1 MALGGIDLNL
11 LVVLQALIEEGNL
24 TRAGMRVGMPQPAMS
39 TALARLRRHY
49 KDELLVRTG
58 NGYELTPLARSLL
71 PQVRESTRLIA
82 HAFIPAQGRS
92 PAGPH
97 TFTLGLSDYSMTVL
111 GPPLLRRVCD
121 LAPSVHL
128 RMRLA
133 TPEKAG
139 DNRRLLGYDVL
150 VAPAGFWA
158 DGQPEVIARDRLVY
172 VADPA
177 NPRLRDGTLTA
188 ADLQALPHAAA
199 RLPHPGA
206 DPAAAALER
215 LGITPAVVL
224 TTGGWLP
231 LAFLVA
237 GTDLVAAI
245 PERLARRVAAA
256 AGVTIAAITEPALA
270 DIELTEAAWWHP
282 MRAADP
288 ALTWLRTTLREVA
301 AQLDSTSPANAS
313 AHGAPPGPS
322 SPDGAALPPSG
333 QAG

>member
-11 LVVLQALIEEGNL
+11 LVILQALIEEGSV

-58 NGYELTPLARSLL
+58 NGYELTPTATRLLPAVREALAQLDRTLSAPPEFDPATSERRFPIAISGQSLL
-71 PQVRESTRLIA
+71 SLRLVKRVREKAPRVRLDTWPVTTA
-82 HAFIPAQGRS
+82 LMETGR
-92 PAGPH
+92 PG
-97 TFTLGLSDYSMTVL
+97 
-111 GPPLLRRVCD
+111 
-121 LAPSVHL
+121 
-128 RMRLA
+128 
-133 TPEKAG
+133 
-139 DNRRLLGYDVL
+139 LLGYDVV

-172 VADPA
+172 VAGPA

-188 ADLQALPHAAA
+188 GDLQALPHAAA

-215 LGITPAVVL
+215 LGITPTIVV

-245 PERLARRVAAA
+245 PQRLARRVSGA
-256 AGVTIAAITEPALA
+256 AGVTIATIADPSLA
-270 DIELTEAAWWHP
+270 TIELIEAAWWHP
-282 MRAADP
+282 MRATDP
-288 ALTWLRTTLREVA
+288 ALTWLAGHRSLPATATGLSRRVGGVIIRPA
-301 AQLDSTSPANAS
+301 RSTSS
-313 AHGAPPGPS
+313 VIS
-322 SPDGAALPPSG
+322 
-333 QAG
+333 

>member
-1 MALGGIDLNL
+1 MAGLSGIDLNL
-11 LVVLQALIEEGNL
+11 LAVLSALLEERNV
-24 TRAGMRVGMPQPAMS
+24 TRAGMRLRLSQPTIS
-39 TALARLRRHY
+39 GALARLRQHFG
-49 KDELLVRTG
+49 DELLVRSG
-58 NGYELTPLARSLL
+58 REYQLTAMAAQLLPAVRDALARADRTLSAPAPFDPATSERRFSVAISGQSLL
-71 PQVRESTRLIA
+71 SLSELVKHVHAKAPRVRLEAWPVT
-82 HAFIPAQGRS
+82 PALLE
-92 PAGPH
+92 AGQP
-97 TFTLGLSDYSMTVL
+97 G
-111 GPPLLRRVCD
+111 
-121 LAPSVHL
+121 
-128 RMRLA
+128 
-133 TPEKAG
+133 
-139 DNRRLLGYDVL
+139 LLGYDVL

-215 LGITPAVVL
+215 LGITPAIVL

-270 DIELTEAAWWHP
+270 AIELTEAAWWHP

-288 ALTWLRTTLREVA
+288 ALTWLRTTLRDIA
-301 AQLDSTSPANAS
+301 AQL
-313 AHGAPPGPS
+313 
-322 SPDGAALPPSG
+322 DGAALPPSG

>member
-1 MALGGIDLNL
+1 MSMAGLSGVDLNL
-11 LVVLQALIEEGNL
+11 LAVLSALLEERNV
-24 TRAGMRVGMPQPAMS
+24 TRAGMRLRLSQPTIS
-39 TALARLRRHY
+39 GALARLRQHFG
-49 KDELLVRTG
+49 DELLVRSG
-58 NGYELTPLARSLL
+58 REYQLTPMAAQLLPTVREALAQADRTLGAPAPFDPATSERRFSIAISGQSLL
-71 PQVRESTRLIA
+71 SVSALVKQVRAEAPRVRLEA
-82 HAFIPAQGRS
+82 WPVT
-92 PAGPH
+92 PVLLEAGQ
-97 TFTLGLSDYSMTVL
+97 
-111 GPPLLRRVCD
+111 
-121 LAPSVHL
+121 
-128 RMRLA
+128 
-133 TPEKAG
+133 AG
-139 DNRRLLGYDVL
+139 LLGYDVL

-188 ADLQALPHAAA
+188 DDLQALPHAAA

-245 PERLARRVAAA
+245 PQRLARRVSAA
-256 AGVTIAAITEPALA
+256 AGVTIATITEPALA
-270 DIELTEAAWWHP
+270 AIELTEAAWWHP

-288 ALTWLRTTLREVA
+288 ALTWLRTTLRESAAILNDDSGNREVTGVA
-301 AQLDSTSPANAS
+301 
-313 AHGAPPGPS
+313 GP
-322 SPDGAALPPSG
+322 
-333 QAG
+333 